1 MMELPRERSLRRFG
15 SSISMTPEV
24 MTAFI
29 NILKKAA
36 ENCALLHLIK
46 FHEDGKYSVKR
57 DIVIGFQDDCS
68 ERSKDVGMT
77 ALLMTLSGITNLI
90 QPLAFAI

>member
-1 MMELPRERSLRRFG
+1 MMELPRERSLRRFW

-24 MTAFI
+24 MTAF

-46 FHEDGKYSVKR
+46 FHEDGKYRVKR

-68 ERSKDVGMT
+68 ERSKDVGM
-77 ALLMTLSGITNLI
+77 
-90 QPLAFAI
+90 QHC